1 MVIKFIFFTF
11 TNYKQFKTNIMAE
24 YNPNAKYTWTPEDTF
39 TLSGQDFG
47 LILNTVRSYLS
58 SEEAARFQLMI
69 QTNQVIEKIMKEAVE
84 NDVIKEAVEEV
95 PTMEIV

>member
-1 MVIKFIFFTF
+1 
-11 TNYKQFKTNIMAE
+11 MAD

-39 TLSGQDFG
+39 TLSGQEFG
-47 LILNTVRSYLS
+47 LILNTVRAYLS

-69 QTNQVIEKIMKEAVE
+69 QTNQVIEKIMREGVEA
-84 NDVIKEAVEEV
+84 DVIKEVEEQF

>member
-1 MVIKFIFFTF
+1 
-11 TNYKQFKTNIMAE
+11 MAT
-24 YNPNAKYTWTPEDTF
+24 YNPNLRYTWTPEDVF
-39 TLSGQDFG
+39 EISGQDFG
-47 LILNTVRSYLS
+47 LILNTVRAYLS

-84 NDVIKEAVEEV
+84 NDVIKEVEEV

>member
-1 MVIKFIFFTF
+1 
-11 TNYKQFKTNIMAE
+11 MAD

-39 TLSGQDFG
+39 TISGQEFG
-47 LILNTVRSYLS
+47 LILNTVRAYLS

-69 QTNQVIEKIMKEAVE
+69 QTNQVIEKIMREGVEA
-84 NDVIKEAVEEV
+84 DVIKEVEEQV